1 MGGGLGEVGKGKR
14 GQGEGE
20 RTRELQGQ
28 RAAVTFDSA
37 LTCPAK
43 SRQCGNTITLM
54 ADSATKCA
62 LQASTRAGGSQSDLH

>member
-1 MGGGLGEVGKGKR
+1 MGGELGEVGKGVR
-14 GQGEGE
+14 GEREGE
-20 RTRELQGQ
+20 RTREHQGQ

-43 SRQCGNTITLM
+43 SRQCGNTVTLM

-62 LQASTRAGGSQSDLH
+62 LQAATRAGGIQSDLH